1 MKTALI
7 TGITG
12 QDGGYLA
19 KLLLEKGYAV
29 IGITRSYLPNIS
41 NLNYLNIHHQV
52 TLEECDLSDLPFVLR
67 ILEKYRPTEIY
78 NLAAQSSV
86 GHSFQQPIST
96 IQFNVNS
103 VLNLLEAI
111 RMVNSSIKFYQAS
124 SSEMFGR
131 VEKLPI
137 TLSTP
142 MHPLSPY
149 AISKASN
156 HWTVVNFRES
166 FGLFAC
172 NGVLFN
178 HESFLRANNFFVK
191 KIITESLKIK
201 AGLSDKLKVGNIDVK
216 RDFGFAP
223 RYVEAMWLMLQQ
235 EKPRDFIICSGKSIS
250 LRSIIEHVF
259 QTLDLPMS
267 KLEIDRNLYRPIDID
282 DIYGDNSD
290 AKTFLR
296 WSYDHDFRGIIDLLL
311 KEEYDSF
318 ASSSKNSLVKSFDL
332 EQNH

>member
-12 QDGGYLA
+12 QDGPYLA

-29 IGITRSYLPNIS
+29 VGITRSYLSNIS
-41 NLNYLNIHHQV
+41 NLKYLNIHDKV
-52 TLEECDLSDLPFVLR
+52 TLEECDLGDLPFVVR
-67 ILEKYRPTEIY
+67 ILEKYKPSEIY
-78 NLAAQSSV
+78 NLSAQSSV
-86 GHSFQQPIST
+86 GLSFQQPIST
-96 IQFNVNS
+96 IQFNINS

-111 RMVNSSIKFYQAS
+111 RIVNNKMKFYQAS
-124 SSEMFGR
+124 SSEMFGK

-149 AISKASN
+149 AISKASS

-166 FGLFAC
+166 FDLFAC

-178 HESFLRANNFFVK
+178 HESFLRPKSFFVK
-191 KIITESLKIK
+191 KVITESLKIK
-201 AGLSDKLKVGNIDVK
+201 AGLSNKLKVGNIDVK

-235 EKPRDFIICSGKSIS
+235 DKPQDFIICSGKSIS
-250 LRSIIEHVF
+250 LRGIIEHVF
-259 QTLDLPMS
+259 QKLDLPMS
-267 KLEIDRNLYRPIDID
+267 KLEIDHSLYRPIDID

-290 AKTFLR
+290 ARAILK
-296 WSYDHDFRGIIDLLL
+296 WSYDNEFKEVIDVLI
-311 KEEYDSF
+311 KEEHD
-318 ASSSKNSLVKSFDL
+318 ASY
-332 EQNH
+332 Q